1 MFLRSFIKSVKEL
14 FRSAKINID
23 ESTNLKINLTTTRKT
38 YIYWALENGEN
49 IYDIARNCGN
59 SVEVI
64 QKSYANKL
72 SNIALKI
79 D

>member
-1 MFLRSFIKSVKEL
+1 LFLRSFIKSVKEL
-14 FRSAKINID
+14 FRSAKIDID
-23 ESTNLKINLTTTRKT
+23 ESTNLKINLTTSRKT

>member
-14 FRSAKINID
+14 FRSAKIDID

-49 IYDIARNCGN
+49 IYDVARNCGN

-64 QKSYANKL
+64 QKVMPINFQISL
-72 SNIALKI
+72 
-79 D
+79 